1 MSVIQSSF
9 RLKLQSYSGLWSHGC
24 SSIFLIASLLSKVYF
39 IFLCVHSCCMNSLN
53 SKNIQQQY
61 EGFLETKPLWNAS
74 FYGLTQLQL
83 TSQSSTIYNG
93 TLSKS
98 PRLGKRVESFVS
110 CFLQHIKN
118 IRIVHENV
126 QIQKNKRTIGEI
138 DCILYQDNT
147 PIHLEIVFK
156 YYLYDATIGDDE
168 IAHWIGPNRNDSLQQ
183 KIEKLA
189 SKQFPLLYKEET
201 QKYIDMDV
209 DCIQQRVLFKAQL
222 FVPFANNNVVFE
234 EINAA
239 CVAGFYIYRDELSNF
254 TDCKFYI
261 PAKLDWLVVPK
272 KHIDWL
278 SYDAYK
284 ELTNLLL
291 DEKKSPLCW
300 LKKSN
305 GELFKFFLVWW

>member
-1 MSVIQSSF
+1 MQQF
-9 RLKLQSYSGLWSHGC
+9 DT
-24 SSIFLIASLLSKVYF
+24 
-39 IFLCVHSCCMNSLN
+39 
-53 SKNIQQQY
+53 KNIQQQY
-61 EGFLETKPLWNAS
+61 EGFIATEPLWNGS

-83 TSQSSTIYNG
+83 TPQTSSVFEG
-93 TLSKS
+93 TLTRS

-156 YYLYDATIGDDE
+156 YYLYDITVGSAE

-189 SKQFPLLYKEET
+189 TKQFPLLYKEET
-201 QKYIDMDV
+201 QKYIDIDV
-209 DCIQQRVLFKAQL
+209 DSIQQRVLFKAQL
-222 FVPFANNNVVFE
+222 FVPYSDNNVVFE
-234 EINAA
+234 EMNAA
-239 CVAGFYIYRDELSNF
+239 CVAGFYIYKNELTSLA
-254 TDCKFYI
+254 DCKFFI
-261 PAKLDWLVVPK
+261 PAKLDWLLEPR

-278 SYDAYK
+278 SYERYK
-284 ELTNLLL
+284 EQIEILL
-291 DEKKSPLCW
+291 DAKKSPLCW
-300 LKKSN
+300 MKKPN
-305 GELFKFFLVWW
+305 GELFKFFVVWW